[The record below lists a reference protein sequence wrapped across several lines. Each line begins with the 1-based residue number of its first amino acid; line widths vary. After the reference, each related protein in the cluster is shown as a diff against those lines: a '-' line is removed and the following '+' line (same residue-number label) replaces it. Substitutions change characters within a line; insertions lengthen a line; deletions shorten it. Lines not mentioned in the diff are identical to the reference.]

1 MVNNSGNSQTQRELM
16 IHVETRQDLP
26 ITNEETLDKSADSA
40 CWIVVD
46 ASRRLGIP
54 PLSSLPLSRGGT
66 DGRATF
72 FKIKFTARSNGDD
85 RSPSTR
91 TCTHHLSSGRR
102 WCRCSL
108 RPGSSTSSSLSH
120 HRSTASSIPLSAAL
134 ALPCY
139 RVCDR
144 GREISFGAWPV
155 SKVFFN
161 EPCCV
166 LFFPFPFEDE
176 LFFFVRGIFD
186 TIYVLYKCKSRIIT
200 FFFFIKDF
208 FHSNLECKILFRI
221 NIFTQHVLNFH
232 ILLP

>member
-46 ASRRLGIP
+46 ASRRLGLP

-91 TCTHHLSSGRR
+91 TCTHHSPLAAGDAGAALGR
-102 WCRCSL
+102 
-108 RPGSSTSSSLSH
+108 G
-120 HRSTASSIPLSAAL
+120 HRHPPLSRTTVPPP
-134 ALPCY
+134 LPSHFPLPSRY
-139 RVCDR
+139 RVT
-144 GREISFGAWPV
+144 EFAIAAE
-155 SKVFFN
+155 K
-161 EPCCV
+161 
-166 LFFPFPFEDE
+166 
-176 LFFFVRGIFD
+176 
-186 TIYVLYKCKSRIIT
+186 
-200 FFFFIKDF
+200 
-208 FHSNLECKILFRI
+208 
-221 NIFTQHVLNFH
+221 
-232 ILLP
+232 